1 MSKEKLAQVFHFDLY
16 GKREDKYDFLNEN
29 SMNTID
35 WNTLEPKAPNHFF
48 VKKDFE
54 VQEIYDE
61 GFSVNN
67 LMPCNSVGIVTARDN
82 FSIHNTKIELE
93 NTIKE
98 FLSLDDETARRRFN
112 LGKDARDWQVN
123 FAKKDLNEYYPN
135 KGFFSKISYR
145 PFDVR
150 NTFYTGKSKG
160 FHCYPRNEVMKHFL
174 KDNIGLAGIRH
185 NKEDYYSSVF
195 ITKFITEAR
204 LSDRFIT
211 NIFPLYLYPET
222 TTQQSLLNEVVRIPN
237 LNMEMVQ
244 KMADGLGLKFVT
256 EKTTPPAGGGHPSKG
271 ELQNS
276 EIAPIDILDYIYAV
290 LHSPTYRET
299 YKEFLKI
306 DFPRAP
312 YPTDVRKFWELVALG
327 GELRQLHLLE
337 SETVE
342 NYITQYPEDGDNI
355 VAKPKFV
362 TSVQLNS
369 PPLEGCP
376 PSADGVVGKVYINDT
391 QYFNNVPEIAW
402 NFYIGGYQPAQK
414 WLKDRKE
421 RELSFE
427 DILHYQK
434 MILALF
440 ETDRIMKEIDKIE
453 I

>member
-29 SMNTID
+29 SINSID

-61 GFSVNN
+61 GFSVNS
-67 LMPCNSVGIVTARDN
+67 LFHTNSVGIVT
-82 FSIHNTKIELE
+82 S
-93 NTIKE
+93 
-98 FLSLDDETARRRFN
+98 
-112 LGKDARDWQVN
+112 KDAILVN
-123 FAKKDLNEYYPN
+123 GNKEILTKNVKEYYSIEIN
-135 KGFFSKISYR
+135 NNVIQKVAYR
-145 PFDVR
+145 PFDEKYIYFDTKLVER
-150 NTFYTGKSKG
+150 SREKL
-160 FHCYPRNEVMKHFL
+160 MKNF
-174 KDNIGLAGIRH
+174 I
-185 NKEDYYSSVF
+185 NKENVAIDFCRQLV
-195 ITKFITEAR
+195 
-204 LSDRFIT
+204 SDSYCHIFIT
-211 NIFPLYLYPET
+211 NKMVDDSFVSNKSRERGYVCPLYLYPEPNS
-222 TTQQSLLNEVVRIPN
+222 QQNLHETPERVPN
-237 LNMEMVQ
+237 LNMEMV
-244 KMADGLGLKFVT
+244 KTFADGLGLYFSPEKPDYNIQT
-256 EKTTPPAGGGHPSKG
+256 EETN
-271 ELQNS
+271 QFY
-276 EIAPIDILDYIYAV
+276 PIDILDYIYAV

-306 DFPRAP
+306 DFPRVP
-312 YPTDVRKFWELVALG
+312 YPTDIVKFWELVDLG
-327 GELRQLHLLE
+327 GQLRQLHLLE

-355 VAKPKFV
+355 VGKPKYIERYMVDEDNTV
-362 TSVQLNS
+362 THND
-369 PPLEGCP
+369 PPYPMGR
-376 PSADGVVGKVYINDT
+376 VYINDM
-391 QYFNNVPEIAW
+391 QYFDNVPETAW

-434 MILALF
+434 MIVALF

>member
-1 MSKEKLAQVFHFDLY
+1 MSEEKLAQVFHFDLY

-29 SMNTID
+29 SVNTID

-61 GFSVNN
+61 GFSVNS
-67 LMPCNSVGIVTARDN
+67 LFHTNSVGIVT
-82 FSIHNTKIELE
+82 S
-93 NTIKE
+93 
-98 FLSLDDETARRRFN
+98 
-112 LGKDARDWQVN
+112 KDAILVN
-123 FAKKDLNEYYPN
+123 GNKEILTKNVQEYYSIEINN
-135 KGFFSKISYR
+135 KVIQKVAYR
-145 PFDVR
+145 PFDEKYIYFDTKLVER
-150 NTFYTGKSKG
+150 SREKL
-160 FHCYPRNEVMKHFL
+160 MKNF
-174 KDNIGLAGIRH
+174 I
-185 NKEDYYSSVF
+185 NKENVAIDFCRQLVSDSYYH
-195 ITKFITEAR
+195 I
-204 LSDRFIT
+204 FIT
-211 NIFPLYLYPET
+211 NKMVDDSFVSNKSRERGYVCPLYLYPESNS
-222 TTQQSLLNEVVRIPN
+222 QQNLHETPERVPK

-244 KMADGLGLKFVT
+244 KFADGLGLYFAPEKPDYNIQT
-256 EKTTPPAGGGHPSKG
+256 EETN
-271 ELQNS
+271 QFY
-276 EIAPIDILDYIYAV
+276 PIDILDYIYAV

-306 DFPRAP
+306 DFPRVP
-312 YPTDVRKFWELVALG
+312 YPSPPTPDGGVTEAQAKFWELVELG
-327 GELRQLHLLE
+327 GHLRQLHLLE

-355 VAKPKFV
+355 VGKPKFI

-376 PSADGVVGKVYINDT
+376 PSADGVVGKVYINYT

-414 WLKDRKE
+414 WLKDRKD

-434 MILALF
+434 MIVALF
-440 ETDRIMKEIDKIE
+440 ETDRIMKEIDKIM